1 MAYVLKAAVK
11 TYLGISGAGDDDLI
25 DDLIDR
31 AQTAIESHTGWVF
44 EAATDTRYFGS
55 GAVEGYVLWVGG
67 DLVSI
72 TTLTNGDDDATEIV
86 TADYRLLPRNEGP
99 PYYGIKMLT
108 DTTTT
113 WDFDID
119 GEVSV
124 LGTWGYSTS
133 PPDDIVHAC
142 IRLVGYYYR
151 QKDAQ
156 VFDIT
161 AVPDAGIIT
170 IPKGIPADVKLIL
183 DKYPRWV
190 S

>member
-11 TYLGISGAGDDDLI
+11 TYLNIEGAGDDDLI

-31 AQTAIESHTGWVF
+31 AQSAIESHTGWVF
-44 EAATDTRYFGS
+44 EAATLTRYFDS
-55 GAVEGYVLWVGG
+55 DAVMDGLLWVGG
-67 DLVSI
+67 DLLSI
-72 TTLTNGDDDATEIV
+72 TTLTNGDDDGTEIV
-86 TADYRLLPRNEGP
+86 AADYRLLPRNEGP
-99 PYYGIKMLT
+99 PYYGIQMLV

-113 WDFDID
+113 WEFDID
-119 GEVSV
+119 GEVSI
-124 LGTWGYSTS
+124 LGTWGYSTT

-142 IRLVGYYYR
+142 IRLTGYYYR

-156 VFDIT
+156 TYDVT
-161 AVPDAGIIT
+161 ATPNAGIIT
-170 IPKGIPADVKLIL
+170 IPQGIPADVKLIL